1 MLEKLNH
8 DELKDFLET
17 KYNKFANPDFISS
30 DPIQIPHLY
39 NKKED
44 VEISGFITATIAW
57 GQRVSIIKNA
67 QSFMNLMDNSP
78 YDFVLNH
85 SKRDLA
91 RFEKS
96 VHRTFNNI
104 DLVFFIESL
113 KNIYLN
119 YGGLEKVFSA
129 KTDVY
134 ESLAGFYSIFFSIPH
149 LPRTHRHLANVES
162 GSAAKRL
169 NMYLRWMVRDDN
181 RGVDF
186 GIWKEIST
194 AQLYIPLDLHSGR
207 IARMLGMLSRNQND
221 WKSVCE
227 LTQKLREFDP
237 VDPVKYDFALFGVG
251 VNEDF

>member
-1 MLEKLNH
+1 MLEKLEHN
-8 DELKDFLET
+8 ELKDYLDT
-17 KYNKFANPDFISS
+17 KYDKFANPAFIEN
-30 DPIQIPHLY
+30 DPIQIPHSY
-39 NKKED
+39 SKKED
-44 VEISGFITATIAW
+44 VEISAFISSTIAW

-67 QSFMNLMDNSP
+67 RSFMNLMDNSP

-85 SKRDLA
+85 SKNDLT
-91 RFEKS
+91 RFDKS
-96 VHRTFNNI
+96 VHRTFNST

-119 YGGLEKVFSA
+119 HGGLEKLFIA
-129 KTDVY
+129 DGDLFNG
-134 ESLAGFYSIFFSIPH
+134 LANFHKVFFSIEH
-149 LPRTHRHLANVES
+149 QQRTKRHAANVES

-169 NMYLRWMVRDDN
+169 NMFLRWMVRDDK

-186 GIWKEIST
+186 GIWKNISP

-207 IARMLGMLSRNQND
+207 IARMLGMLNRNQND

-227 LTQKLREFDP
+227 LTEVLRGFDP
-237 VDPVKYDFALFGVG
+237 KDPVKYDFALFGVG